1 MDSVLYRCKQFV
13 WEHVQR
19 IAYKVGN
26 GNSTFYRVDRQ
37 NIVDKR
43 DDINFDVRYFECGPD
58 GYTTLEKH
66 QHTHVVIVLRGR
78 GSVLVDRQWHEVQP
92 FDCVVIPGFAV
103 HQLKNRDAIEPFGFM
118 CIVDQKRDS
127 FQLLSRDELTDLL
140 KDVPNLMVPSGYLT
154 EGS

>member
-1 MDSVLYRCKQFV
+1 
-13 WEHVQR
+13 
-19 IAYKVGN
+19 
-26 GNSTFYRVDRQ
+26 
-37 NIVDKR
+37 
-43 DDINFDVRYFECGPD
+43 
-58 GYTTLEKH
+58 LEKH

-92 FDCVVIPGFAV
+92 FDCIVIPGFAV